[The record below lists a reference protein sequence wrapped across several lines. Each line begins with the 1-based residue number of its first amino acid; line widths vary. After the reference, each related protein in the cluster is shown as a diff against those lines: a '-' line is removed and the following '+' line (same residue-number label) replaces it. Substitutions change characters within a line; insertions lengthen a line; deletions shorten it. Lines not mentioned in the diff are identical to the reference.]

1 MKSSV
6 RAQTK
11 LNSNEIRSKKQK
23 AMQPH
28 STDRQ
33 ASSKVR
39 VRNLESYVQMAQA
52 MMRASFNASTISAM
66 IVMKTPII
74 K

>member
-33 ASSKVR
+33 ASSKAR

-52 MMRASFNASTISAM
+52 MMRASFNASTTSAM